1 MKKPKFD
8 REKYIEIRDLLKQN
22 NINTVCIEANCP
34 NRYECFSNGT
44 ATFLILGDKCT
55 RECTYCN
62 IQKSKPVT
70 EKTQPIYKK
79 TKQGKVK
86 SKPVYRNDIQVY
98 KKQLQNYKKTQLVYK
113 NSKPEKIAEVVKK
126 LRINYVVI
134 TSVTRDDLEDGG
146 ASVFAECVK
155 EIKNINQKIKIELLV
170 PDFNDNWDAL
180 KVITDLDIDVLNH
193 NIETVKRLFNI
204 YKPNADYKRS
214 IELLKKAKL
223 QNPYLTTKSGLI
235 LGLDEKKQE
244 IVNTMND
251 LRNAGVDFLSLGQ
264 YLAPSKDH
272 APIKKQYS
280 QEEFDALK
288 AIALNFGFKHVEAGP
303 LVRSSYHADDYT
315 K

>member
-70 EKTQPIYKK
+70 EKTQLIYKK